1 MKYKIIQYLETLL
14 WGRSRSLGDWSSSS
28 LRPSIRIRG
37 DKYSLRYSHSV
48 SISLAM
54 AHRGRFP
61 IMLSILDYP
70 PADLFRKI
78 MGRSDMPEE
87 YTAGV
92 IRLVKFNFF

>member
-1 MKYKIIQYLETLL
+1 
-14 WGRSRSLGDWSSSS
+14 
-28 LRPSIRIRG
+28 
-37 DKYSLRYSHSV
+37 
-48 SISLAM
+48 M

-92 IRLVKFNFF
+92 LIKIINYFRLMMLFIIYQLQMQNYSLELDAKKNKLQLVLFIILQR

>member
-1 MKYKIIQYLETLL
+1 
-14 WGRSRSLGDWSSSS
+14 
-28 LRPSIRIRG
+28 
-37 DKYSLRYSHSV
+37 
-48 SISLAM
+48 M

-61 IMLSILDYP
+61 IMLSILDYS

-92 IRLVKFNFF
+92 DDVVHHLSTSNTKTFPGAGCKE